1 MPSETPSSTQ
11 SSPQSFK
18 ARLRSRPLAT
28 TFAALIAVSL
38 AIVGGSYAAH
48 GVHGQDQSASS
59 SDATPLKVPNSTVAP
74 NQFALI
80 AKQVGP
86 AVVNINTRTLPKQSS
101 ARPNMRINPH
111 RNVPAPQQPDGDD
124 DQDGGGQAPGQ
135 GGQAVPQGP
144 DSPGFQDFF
153 NRFFGGQGGQGD
165 GDDANSERDSLGSG
179 FIVDPKGYIVTNN
192 HVVDKADRIYVKLA
206 SDPDG
211 NGPGHPAKVV
221 GVDKATDLAVIKI
234 DADRPLPTVKL
245 GNSDGSQVGDWVIAI
260 GSPFSLNQTVTA
272 GIVSAKNRTIEPG
285 ARGQFQ
291 HFIQTD
297 AAINPGNSGGPLVN
311 MAGEVIG
318 VNTAIFTQ
326 SAGYQGI
333 GFAMPAD
340 TVVDVYN
347 AIVGPEHKVV
357 RGSIGITFQ
366 PALSSAVQRVYG
378 VKNGVII
385 RGVQAG
391 MPADKAGLKPG
402 DVITTINGR
411 PVKDGDDLVNDISAR
426 KPGSTVQL
434 GYIRDGKQS
443 AATVS
448 IIDRSKMEA
457 ALGTG
462 NEEPEN
468 APDSGV
474 DASQSKLGITVADLP
489 SNAPS
494 SLHGVV
500 IQNVKAGSFADEIG
514 ISGLEGAII
523 TSVNKQPV
531 HNKSEYNSIISG
543 LKSGS
548 DVVFNVVDPQHP
560 KDGGT
565 LLGGTLP

>member
-1 MPSETPSSTQ
+1 
-11 SSPQSFK
+11 
-18 ARLRSRPLAT
+18 
-28 TFAALIAVSL
+28 
-38 AIVGGSYAAH
+38 
-48 GVHGQDQSASS
+48 
-59 SDATPLKVPNSTVAP
+59 
-74 NQFALI
+74 
-80 AKQVGP
+80 
-86 AVVNINTRTLPKQSS
+86 
-101 ARPNMRINPH
+101 
-111 RNVPAPQQPDGDD
+111 
-124 DQDGGGQAPGQ
+124 
-135 GGQAVPQGP
+135 
-144 DSPGFQDFF
+144 
-153 NRFFGGQGGQGD
+153 
-165 GDDANSERDSLGSG
+165 
-179 FIVDPKGYIVTNN
+179 
-192 HVVDKADRIYVKLA
+192 
-206 SDPDG
+206 
-211 NGPGHPAKVV
+211 
-221 GVDKATDLAVIKI
+221 
-234 DADRPLPTVKL
+234 
-245 GNSDGSQVGDWVIAI
+245 
-260 GSPFSLNQTVTA
+260 
-272 GIVSAKNRTIEPG
+272 
-285 ARGQFQ
+285 
-291 HFIQTD
+291 
-297 AAINPGNSGGPLVN
+297 